1 MIVCSDGD
9 GLSLAEEKKTKSA
22 HTIEEYQTI
31 YHQKTCSY
39 LTYSVHDEVASTPLF
54 FHFERNCKD
63 AGSPSMMGN
72 NS

>member
-1 MIVCSDGD
+1 MMVGVDVV

-22 HTIEEYQTI
+22 HTIDEYQTI
-31 YHQKTCSY
+31 YHQKLVPTSF
-39 LTYSVHDEVASTPLF
+39 SVHDEMTSTPLF

-63 AGSPSMMGN
+63 AGSPSMMRN